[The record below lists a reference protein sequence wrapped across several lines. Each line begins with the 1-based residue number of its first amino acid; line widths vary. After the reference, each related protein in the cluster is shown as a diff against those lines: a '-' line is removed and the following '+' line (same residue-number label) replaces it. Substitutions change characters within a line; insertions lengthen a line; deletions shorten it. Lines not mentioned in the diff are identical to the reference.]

1 MEAENIVLEN
11 DEMFSINENGEFC
24 DIAGNLLTIEANNIE
39 ELTEN
44 YEKMINKIA
53 ELKLEQ
59 GKSNPPPF
67 KFLKGKLIIDE
78 KGTNIGIHT
87 TDINEMKKVIKVLE
101 KYYSCSLQKLQFSY
115 MTRKE
120 VKKGEGYYLQ
130 GLEYNEAYLRSP
142 SFLLKCS
149 KQDKDKIHELLDI
162 KKRSDKWLWYP
173 ERLEQ
178 TKFYVEGK
186 VKNEYPIFIISKGRF
201 YRNKKYQPPKT
212 AQYLESINVDYKIVV
227 EPQEVDEYA
236 KSISKNKIITLPN
249 EYLNKNQGSIPVR
262 NFVHHYNIDKDNIA
276 YWILDDNINDYYWVD
291 NNERYKVRDA
301 FAFKFVED
309 LMNNYDNVYLAGHQ
323 YKMFCPPTDYR
334 NVIQQNG
341 RVFSSI
347 LIRTDIPSLKEE
359 ADIWRGRY
367 NEDVDLSLRLLKQGL
382 PTILSIVLT
391 ADKERTG
398 GSGGNEEIYIEDNNH
413 SGVAKT
419 NALLEHHA
427 DCIEVVERY
436 GRTHH
441 KIKTEM
447 FENNKYI
454 RASDFTENKYNII
467 YK

>member
-11 DEMFSINENGEFC
+11 DEMFSINKDGDFC

-39 ELTEN
+39 ELTEY
-44 YEKMINKIA
+44 YEKMIDKVA
-53 ELKLEQ
+53 ELKLEE

-78 KGTNIGIHT
+78 KGSNIGIHAT
-87 TDINEMKKVIKVLE
+87 TDTEMKKVIKVLE
-101 KYYSCSLQKLQFSY
+101 KYYSCSLQKLQFDY
-115 MTRKE
+115 MKRKE

-130 GLEYNEAYLRSP
+130 GLTYNEAYLKSP
-142 SFLLKCS
+142 SFKLKCS
-149 KQDKDKIHELLDI
+149 KQDKDKIHELLNV
-162 KKRSDKWLWYP
+162 KKRSDKWLWFP

-178 TKFYVEGK
+178 TNFYVKGNI
-186 VKNEYPIFIISKGRF
+186 KNEYPIFIISKGNF
-201 YRNKKYQPPKT
+201 FRNKKYQPPKT
-212 AQYLESINVDYKIVV
+212 AQYLEMINVDYKIVL
-227 EPQEVDEYA
+227 EPQEAEEYA
-236 KSISKNKIITLPN
+236 KSISKSKIIILPD
-249 EYLNKNQGSIPVR
+249 EYLNKNQGIK
-262 NFVHHYNIDKDNIA
+262 NFVHHYNIDKEESA

-334 NVIQQNG
+334 NVIHQNG

-347 LIRTDIPSLKEE
+347 LIRTDTPSLNDE
-359 ADIWRGRY
+359 ADIW
-367 NEDVDLSLRLLKQGL
+367 NDNDLSIRILEKGL
-382 PTILSIVLT
+382 PTILSVVLT
-391 ADKERTG
+391 ADKERTKE
-398 GSGGNEEIYIEDNNH
+398 NEDYDK
-413 SGVAKT
+413 V
-419 NALLEHHA
+419 
-427 DCIEVVERY
+427 
-436 GRTHH
+436 
-441 KIKTEM
+441 KINI

>member
-1 MEAENIVLEN
+1 MEANKYESE
-11 DEMFSINENGEFC
+11 DEFTINEKGEFC
-24 DIAGNLLTIEANNIE
+24 DEQGNLLTIEVNDIT
-39 ELTEN
+39 ELTQY
-44 YEKMINKIA
+44 YEKMISKVA

-59 GKSNPPPF
+59 GISNPPPF
-67 KFLKGKLIIDE
+67 KFRKGILIVDD
-78 KGTNIGIHT
+78 KGTNIGIHA

-101 KYYSCSLQKLQFSY
+101 KYYSCSLQKLQFDY
-115 MTRKE
+115 MKRKE

-130 GLEYNEAYLRSP
+130 GLEYNEEYLKSP

-149 KQDKDKIHELLDI
+149 NQDKDKIHELLNI

-173 ERLEQ
+173 KRIEQ
-178 TKFYVEGK
+178 TKFYVEGNTT
-186 VKNEYPIFIISKGRF
+186 NEYPIFIISKGRY

-212 AQYLESINVDYKIVV
+212 AVYLESINVDYKIVV
-227 EPQEVDEYA
+227 EPQEAEDYA
-236 KSISKNKIITLPN
+236 KSISRSKIIILPD

-262 NFVHHYNIDKDNIA
+262 NFVHHYNIDKEETA

-334 NVIQQNG
+334 NIVQHNA

-347 LIRTDIPSLKEE
+347 LIRTDIPSLNDEG
-359 ADIWRGRY
+359 DIWRGKY
-367 NEDVDLSLRLLKQGL
+367 NEDVDLSLRILKQGL
-382 PTILSIVLT
+382 PTILSIVLS

-398 GSGGNEEIYIEDNNH
+398 GSGGNEEIYIEDDNH
-413 SGVAKT
+413 SGVTKS
-419 NALLEHHA
+419 NSLLEHHA
-427 DCIEVVERY
+427 DCIDIVQRY

-454 RASDFTENKYNII
+454 RSSHFTENKYNII